1 MISNKKI
8 FSAAVFY
15 FLTAF
20 SVLAPAH
27 APGDNPSRPDDSPS
41 GRTPGSAISQGD
53 WQARAQTEIA
63 NVKSLIEQTETKLSE
78 VSTKA
83 KTDWAKSVELT
94 QRIKDL
100 GYDNTQKIESLER
113 QISTLDQFIK
123 LSQDPNMT
131 QALWDAEAQKILE
144 TDDDLGNF
152 LKKIRTDPQF
162 LAIVKNDLSD
172 ILREE
177 NEIKDI
183 LNRAKEEREQVQAAV
198 AEDGALYEQ
207 LRAKLEEHKAAQD
220 NLNKIVA
227 LLNNDPNAAT
237 RYMKEKNDVPT
248 DNSSDRI

>member
-1 MISNKKI
+1 
-8 FSAAVFY
+8 
-15 FLTAF
+15 
-20 SVLAPAH
+20 
-27 APGDNPSRPDDSPS
+27 
-41 GRTPGSAISQGD
+41 
-53 WQARAQTEIA
+53 
-63 NVKSLIEQTETKLSE
+63 
-78 VSTKA
+78 
-83 KTDWAKSVELT
+83 
-94 QRIKDL
+94 
-100 GYDNTQKIESLER
+100 
-113 QISTLDQFIK
+113 
-123 LSQDPNMT
+123 MT